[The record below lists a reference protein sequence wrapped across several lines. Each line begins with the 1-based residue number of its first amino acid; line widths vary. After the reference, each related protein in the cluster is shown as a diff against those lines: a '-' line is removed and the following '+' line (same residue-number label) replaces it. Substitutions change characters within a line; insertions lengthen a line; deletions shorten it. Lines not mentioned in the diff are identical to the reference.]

1 MFVSAMCM
9 QVPGEARR
17 DFRSLGAGVK
27 GSCELPN
34 RNARDQTLVLWK
46 SNQYYLLSHVSSSTW
61 KMIFIS
67 CSSGYPRTHYMVEP
81 QGLEP

>member
-1 MFVSAMCM
+1 MCM

-46 SNQYYLLSHVSSSTW
+46 SNQYYLLSCLQLH
-61 KMIFIS
+61 
-67 CSSGYPRTHYMVEP
+67 
-81 QGLEP
+81 LEDDFYLL